1 MFVCKRFFKEA
12 IVISG
17 QCVHRLTVMF
27 HATFAQIAI
36 SPEEAEELERV
47 QSWVEM
53 MADFEESEGDHLI
66 AMAMKYSDK
75 RRIQDMSKHRS

>member
-1 MFVCKRFFKEA
+1 MRVYKRFFESREGLFE
-12 IVISG
+12 I
-17 QCVHRLTVMF
+17 QQPDCFL
-27 HATFAQIAI
+27 HAPCAQIAI

-53 MADFEESEGDHLI
+53 MADLEESEGDHLI